1 MTNDKKKSD
10 KQDQTVTPRSLADS
24 VADDSLARETIGD
37 ETISAGDAIDETLSA
52 GPQPDATAA
61 PPPGVEAISLEEAG
75 LRHEREPRKEG
86 GESGA
91 GRAAGVLLIVFL
103 TLVAAG
109 AGAAL
114 GPLIHRTPAQTVDL
128 SGLESRL
135 SDLEG
140 KVADTTGLTDKIAA
154 LGQEADA
161 LKERIAALE
170 ATPVATTDGNVATLD
185 VSELTQRIGAL
196 EHGVSALA
204 SRVDGAIDQKLQ
216 AIDGRIASLEG
227 GGASGNT
234 GDDDAGGATNDSG
247 SSTGG
252 ADTAATGE
260 GAWTAQ
266 VASLRSSLAALSEK
280 IDSLSGETAEITD
293 LKSQLGDLA
302 SKLSTLSAATA
313 DLDTL
318 RSDVATLYERASDPR
333 AAFALAV
340 GQLREDVLAG
350 GSYAETLTTADA
362 LAPDDADSKAALATL
377 RTWENDGVATR
388 ARLADALNAAAY
400 RAVEESRRDTA
411 EGWFDKTVA
420 ELASIVS
427 IRRVDGESGGSTAD
441 DVTARAEARL
451 RQDDLNGAIDEMASL
466 TGAAAE
472 AAAGWLDMARA
483 RQAAEQAVDTLSAR
497 AIALV
502 GGAAG

>member
-1 MTNDKKKSD
+1 MTNDKKQSD
-10 KQDQTVTPRSLADS
+10 KHEKTVAPRSASDS
-24 VADDSLARETIGD
+24 VADDTLTASNVTD
-37 ETISAGDAIDETLSA
+37 ETFAAENTAGSTASAM
-52 GPQPDATAA
+52 
-61 PPPGVEAISLEEAG
+61 PGVEAISLEEAG

-103 TLVAAG
+103 TLIAAG

-114 GPLIHRTPAQTVDL
+114 GPLIHPVASQAPDL
-128 SGLESRL
+128 SAVEGRIAALEA
-135 SDLEG
+135 
-140 KVADTTGLTDKIAA
+140 KVADADGLSDRIAA

-170 ATPVATTDGNVATLD
+170 ATPVATTGGD
-185 VSELTQRIGAL
+185 VPTVDVTALTQRIGAL
-196 EHGVSALA
+196 ENGVSALA
-204 SRVDGAIDQKLQ
+204 SRVDGTLDQKLET
-216 AIDGRIASLEG
+216 IDTRIASLES
-227 GGASGNT
+227 GAAAAGTVDGTDTGAAGTGTVAGSGD
-234 GDDDAGGATNDSG
+234 GALAG
-247 SSTGG
+247 
-252 ADTAATGE
+252 E
-260 GAWTAQ
+260 
-266 VASLRSSLAALSEK
+266 VASLRASLADLTTRIE
-280 IDSLSGETAEITD
+280 SLSGETAEITD
-293 LKSQLGDLA
+293 LKSRLGDLDSEVSA
-302 SKLSTLSAATA
+302 LSTATA

-318 RSDVATLYERASDPR
+318 RSDVATLNERATDPR

-350 GSYAETLTTADA
+350 GSYSETLATADS

-377 RTWENDGVATR
+377 ATWETDGVATR

-400 RAVEESRRDTA
+400 EAVEESRRDA
-411 EGWFDKTVA
+411 AQGWFDKTVA

-427 IRRVDGESGGSTAD
+427 IRRVDGESGGAGAD

-451 RQDDLNGAIDEMASL
+451 RQNDLAGAIDEMASL

-472 AAAGWLDMARA
+472 AAAGWLEMARA

-497 AIALV
+497 ALAMV

>member
-227 GGASGNT
+227 GTQCRATCT
-234 GDDDAGGATNDSG
+234 GMSA
-247 SSTGG
+247 
-252 ADTAATGE
+252 
-260 GAWTAQ
+260 
-266 VASLRSSLAALSEK
+266 
-280 IDSLSGETAEITD
+280 IT
-293 LKSQLGDLA
+293 
-302 SKLSTLSAATA
+302 
-313 DLDTL
+313 
-318 RSDVATLYERASDPR
+318 ATLHMFKPGDHIIASDDIYGGTYR
-333 AAFALAV
+333 LFAEV
-340 GQLREDVLAG
+340 FTEMGFEFSFVKMR
-350 GSYAETLTTADA
+350 
-362 LAPDDADSKAALATL
+362 P
-377 RTWENDGVATR
+377 
-388 ARLADALNAAAY
+388 
-400 RAVEESRRDTA
+400 RRDASRCQA
-411 EGWFDKTVA
+411 EHKVH
-420 ELASIVS
+420 
-427 IRRVDGESGGSTAD
+427 
-441 DVTARAEARL
+441 
-451 RQDDLNGAIDEMASL
+451 
-466 TGAAAE
+466 
-472 AAAGWLDMARA
+472 LDRDSQQPAHEPDRY
-483 RQAAEQAVDTLSAR
+483 RGDR
-497 AIALV
+497 
-502 GGAAG
+502 